1 MGDSRGGAAREE
13 AVFLPLAVGGK
24 GLYDRGDGMSLGQAR
39 DEFRVQGAGVGN
51 RLEVGDEREG
61 GIEDDPPRT
70 PV

>member
-1 MGDSRGGAAREE
+1 
-13 AVFLPLAVGGK
+13 
-24 GLYDRGDGMSLGQAR
+24 MSLGQAR